1 MEQTED
7 WNGELGIGVSSA
19 ECSGGVMRKKGKGGK
34 WKEEEMRGSVSF
46 AQQSAMEL
54 PVKH

>member
-7 WNGELGIGVSSA
+7 WNGELEIGVSSA

-34 WKEEEMRGSVSF
+34 WKTE
-46 AQQSAMEL
+46 
-54 PVKH
+54 KKK